1 MKETRTRT
9 LERRFD
15 AQARM
20 LDDSGEQV
28 PVIEGLAVRYESPTV
43 LSEWTERGVKYV
55 VRETICRGAFD
66 GCDMSDV
73 IFNYNHGG
81 RVFARRTNGTLAL
94 WVDDE
99 GLHERATMRADDAE
113 HMRLHTDVGNGY
125 IGGMS
130 FRFRIAEE
138 ERAVSQS
145 ENAVTIEY
153 RVKKIGKLYDVSAVD
168 IPAYGDT
175 EIEARRKDAE
185 EALRVRAA
193 DKRDIERARILV
205 LL

>member
-1 MKETRTRT
+1 MKETRSRT

-28 PVIEGLAVRYESPTV
+28 PVIEGLAARYESPTV
-43 LSEWTERGVKYV
+43 LSEWRERGVKYV

-81 RVFARRTNGTLAL
+81 RVFARNQNNTL
-94 WVDDE
+94 
-99 GLHERATMRADDAE
+99 T
-113 HMRLHTDVGNGY
+113 LHTDSDGLHMWAILRPDDPEHVRLHADVANGY
-125 IGGMS
+125 IRGMS
-130 FRFRIAEE
+130 FRFRVAEE
-138 ERAVSQS
+138 ERTVVD
-145 ENAVTIEY
+145 EDGIVTIDY
-153 RVKKIGKLYDVSAVD
+153 RVRKIDLLRDVSAVD
-168 IPAYGDT
+168 IPAYSDT
-175 EIEARRKDAE
+175 EIEARRKEAE
-185 EALRVRAA
+185 EAIMARAA
-193 DKRDIERARILV
+193 DEREIERARILA